1 MRILF
6 LTIIPLIM
14 LNAADVYVK
23 IGVTKTKNGL
33 SYAYSKLN
41 KMGMKFIYETKN
53 IDNKNIYTVY
63 SGPYYTKKEQ
73 IIALKNSRY
82 FFKNAKLVRISK
94 TKNNKPY
101 INPLQKEKAS
111 TKKRSKYSLSVA
123 LGYASAPSTHR
134 IIKGSVD
141 ISEPKSDGFSF
152 LLNGVYDISDNFIVS
167 TNYMRFDSGD
177 LVFDNI
183 YTSLGYKFKK
193 FGNFSPHFGLLVG
206 LSALKWDTSPLEQA
220 SSSSNNDSE
229 TYIYGSEIGLTY
241 KGYKYFSPFVHYHCM
256 FMGHVTNLEQDTANN
271 SKLEHKTIHTILFGV
286 AYNF

>member
-41 KMGMKFIYETKN
+41 NMGMNFFYKTKTFN
-53 IDNKNIYTVY
+53 DKNVYTVY
-63 SGPYYTKKEQ
+63 SGPYNTNKEQ
-73 IIALKNSRY
+73 VIALKNSRY
-82 FFKNAKLVRISK
+82 FFKGAKLVRLSK
-94 TKNNKPY
+94 IDNKTPEN
-101 INPLQKEKAS
+101 INQKEKIS
-111 TKKRSKYSLSVA
+111 TKNRTKYSLSLA
-123 LGYASAPSTHR
+123 LGYASAPSTHT
-134 IIKGSVD
+134 IIDGSVD
-141 ISEPKSDGFSF
+141 ISEPKSDAFSL
-152 LLNGVYDISDNFIVS
+152 LLNGVYDISETFIVS
-167 TNYMRFDSGD
+167 ANYMRFDSSD

-183 YTSLGYKFKK
+183 YASLGYKFKK
-193 FGNFSPHFGLLVG
+193 FGNFSPHFGLLLG

-220 SSSSNNDSE
+220 SPNSNNDSE

-241 KGYKYFSPFVHYHCM
+241 NGYEHFSPFIHYHCM
-256 FMGHVTNLEQDTANN
+256 FMGHVTNLKQDTTNT
-271 SKLEHKTIHTILFGV
+271 SKLEHKTLHTILFGV